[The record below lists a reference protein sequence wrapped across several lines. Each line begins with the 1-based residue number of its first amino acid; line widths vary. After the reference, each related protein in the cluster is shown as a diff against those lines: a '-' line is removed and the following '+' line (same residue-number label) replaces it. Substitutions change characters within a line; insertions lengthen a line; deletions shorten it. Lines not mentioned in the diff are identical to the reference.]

1 MHAVLI
7 SALWPQRNDSLVFKL
22 TLVFAGSLLLALSSK
37 LQVPLWPVPMTM
49 QTLVV
54 LTLGMVLGPRLALA
68 TLGLY
73 LLQGAV
79 GLPVFAGTPEKGLGL
94 VYMTGPT
101 GGYLAGFVVAAV
113 LMGKLAERGWDR
125 HPLTTAAAMLAGMA
139 VIYALGAAWLA
150 GFVGI
155 GKALQLGVLPFL
167 LGDAVK
173 LLLATALM
181 PLAWRAVRGFSEGG
195 HA

>member
-1 MHAVLI
+1 MHSVLV

-22 TLVFAGSLLLALSSK
+22 TAVIAGSLLLALSSK
-37 LQVPLWPVPMTM
+37 LQVPFWPVPMTM

-54 LTLGMVLGPRLALA
+54 LTIGMALGPRLALA

-94 VYMTGPT
+94 AYMTGPT
-101 GGYLAGFVVAAV
+101 GGYLAGFVIAAV
-113 LMGKLAERGWDR
+113 LVGKLAERRWDR

-150 GFVGI
+150 GFIGI
-155 GKALQLGVLPFL
+155 EKAVQFGVLPFL
-167 LGDAVK
+167 LADAVK
-173 LLLATALM
+173 IMLATALI
-181 PLAWRAVRGFSEGG
+181 PLAWRAVRRFSGGG

>member
-1 MHAVLI
+1 MHSVLV
-7 SALWPQRNDSLVFKL
+7 SALWPQRNDSLVFKV
-22 TLVFAGSLLLALSSK
+22 TVVFAGSLLLALSSK
-37 LQVPLWPVPMTM
+37 LQVPFWPVPMTM

-54 LTLGMVLGPRLALA
+54 LTIGMALGPRLALA

-94 VYMTGPT
+94 AYMAGPT

-113 LMGKLAERGWDR
+113 LVGKLAERRWDR
-125 HPLTTAAAMLAGMA
+125 HPLTTAAAMLAGIA
-139 VIYALGAAWLA
+139 VIYTLGAAWLA

-155 GKALQLGVLPFL
+155 EKALQLGVLPFL
-167 LGDAVK
+167 LADLVK
-173 LLLATALM
+173 VLLATALM
-181 PLAWRAVRGFSEGG
+181 PLAWRAVGAIRGDG

>member
-1 MHAVLI
+1 MHSVLV
-7 SALWPQRNDSLVFKL
+7 SALWPQRNDSLVFKS
-22 TLVFAGSLLLALSSK
+22 TAVIAGSLLLALSSK
-37 LQVPLWPVPMTM
+37 LQVPFWPVPMTM

-54 LTLGMVLGPRLALA
+54 LTIGMALGPRLALA

-94 VYMTGPT
+94 AYMAGPT

-113 LMGKLAERGWDR
+113 LVGKLAERRWDR

-139 VIYALGAAWLA
+139 VIYALGTAWLA

-155 GKALQLGVLPFL
+155 EKALQFGVLPFL
-167 LGDAVK
+167 LADALK
-173 LLLATALM
+173 IMLATALM
-181 PLAWRAVRGFSEGG
+181 PLAWRAVRRFSGGG

>member
-1 MHAVLI
+1 MHSVLV
-7 SALWPQRNDSLVFKL
+7 SALWPQRNDSLVFKV
-22 TLVFAGSLLLALSSK
+22 TAVIAGSLLLALSSK
-37 LQVPLWPVPMTM
+37 LQVPFWPVPMTM

-54 LTLGMVLGPRLALA
+54 LTIGMALGPRLALA

-73 LLQGAV
+73 LLQGAA

-94 VYMTGPT
+94 AYMAGPT

-113 LMGKLAERGWDR
+113 LVGKLAERRWDR

-139 VIYALGAAWLA
+139 VIYVLGVAWLA

-155 GKALQLGVLPFL
+155 EKALQLGVLPFL
-167 LGDAVK
+167 LADLMKV
-173 LLLATALM
+173 LLATALM
-181 PLAWRAVRGFSEGG
+181 PLAWRTVGAIRGDG